1 MCIMICF
8 WSGLKV
14 KEGYLHPKNKQVRNW
29 GYLGKPSRHRLTSL
43 DVANWGVRDHYGFP
57 SLQRLTSFFAW
68 FEEDAP
74 ALAAKVRGW
83 IHRHHANIQVLAT
96 ILLKELRQYD
106 EVFLTALLEMKV
118 LYELP
123 QPAQGLAKPLGSIMD
138 CPSWELIPLNDVD
151 AEDI

>member
-1 MCIMICF
+1 MHHERL
-8 WSGLKV
+8 LKV
-14 KEGYLHPKNKQVRNW
+14 QEGYLHPRDQGVRNW
-29 GYLGKPSRHRLTSL
+29 GYLGKPNRHRFTR
-43 DVANWGVRDHYGFP
+43 VRDHYGFS

-74 ALAAKVRGW
+74 TLAGKVRGW

-96 ILLKELRQYD
+96 LLLTELKQYH

-123 QPAQGLAKPLGSIMD
+123 QPAQGLAKPLSSIMES
-138 CPSWELIPLNDVD
+138 PSWEMLPLNDVD
-151 AEDI
+151 EADI